1 MAVDNSIKMTWTV
14 TSGSIHT
21 DRYLESENNTDIH
34 KDELSYITSPY
45 IRRREGEREK
55 NEERTWRISI
65 SHVVPLVTPSI
76 ASI

>member
-1 MAVDNSIKMTWTV
+1 MFHWISYLPPFRLGDMAVDNSIKMTWTV

-55 NEERTWRISI
+55 
-65 SHVVPLVTPSI
+65 
-76 ASI
+76 